1 MLSVAVSV
9 VICDS
14 VCVPHACLPFVVVVV
29 VVAVSRIKSKEAKTV
44 CFESAT
50 AQHPQLASR
59 DPSHDQSRPQL

>member
-14 VCVPHACLPFVVVVV
+14 VCVPHACLPFVVVV

-59 DPSHDQSRPQL
+59 GPSHDQS